1 MLGWL
6 LLVLL
11 MRLLWWLLM
20 LWIPGARPCR
30 WSPAVGGR
38 PWEVPVGHALLG
50 GSQSLLVQAA
60 VECEEG
66 IMNRLELQQ
75 SRSKIGKLERESHGR
90 ASDLGSISLPCSN
103 VAVAINVWLQ
113 FEKLKRLTRFGLV
126 PG

>member
-1 MLGWL
+1 M
-6 LLVLL
+6 
-11 MRLLWWLLM
+11 
-20 LWIPGARPCR
+20 
-30 WSPAVGGR
+30 
-38 PWEVPVGHALLG
+38 PVGHALLG